1 MRRWVQPGRANC
13 IGEIFCRR
21 RYSKSSHVH
30 EMLATRIGPRKTI
43 HMRALAMILVTAAIL
58 FGVYEYYL
66 KKMPTT
72 DPGTAS
78 TQAISLTGVRSD
90 ILQIA
95 QSERQTIALNS
106 KCLSLDEL
114 GTADAVAMKRQGRD
128 GYAYRIECSG
138 ADFQVIAEHPPAAAD
153 SPIRYP
159 TLAVDSLMQV
169 HEIAS
174 R

>member
-1 MRRWVQPGRANC
+1 V
-13 IGEIFCRR
+13 
-21 RYSKSSHVH
+21 
-30 EMLATRIGPRKTI
+30 LATHGAARKTTL
-43 HMRALAMILVTAAIL
+43 MRALAMILVAAGIL

-72 DPGTAS
+72 DPGTAP

-90 ILQIA
+90 LLQIA
-95 QSERQTIALNS
+95 QAERQTIALNS

-114 GTADAVAMKRQGRD
+114 ASADAVTMKRQGRD

-138 ADFQVIAEHPPAAAD
+138 TDFQVIAEHPPAAAD

-159 TLAVDSLMQV
+159 TLAADSLMQV
-169 HEIAS
+169 REITIH
-174 R
+174 

>member
-1 MRRWVQPGRANC
+1 MV
-13 IGEIFCRR
+13 
-21 RYSKSSHVH
+21 
-30 EMLATRIGPRKTI
+30 
-43 HMRALAMILVTAAIL
+43 MRALAMILVAAGIL

-90 ILQIA
+90 LLQIA
-95 QSERQTIALNS
+95 QAERQTIALNT

-114 GTADAVAMKRQGRD
+114 GAADAVTMKRQGRD

-138 ADFQVIAEHPPAAAD
+138 ADFQVIAEHPPAPTD

-169 HEIAS
+169 HEITTH
-174 R
+174 